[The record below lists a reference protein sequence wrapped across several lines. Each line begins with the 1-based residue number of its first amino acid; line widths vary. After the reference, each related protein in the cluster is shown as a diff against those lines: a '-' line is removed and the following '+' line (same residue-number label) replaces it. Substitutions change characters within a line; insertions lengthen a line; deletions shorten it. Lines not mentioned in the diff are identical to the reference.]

1 MARNTN
7 TNLRNQVIYSI
18 FVRNYSKDG
27 TFLAVESD
35 LDRIRKLGV
44 DIIWFLPIHPIGKQ
58 ARQGTLGSPYAIQNY
73 REVNTELGTVEDF
86 KHLVAAIHE
95 RGMKCIIDVVYN
107 HTSPDSWLAQNHP
120 EFFYKKPSGQMGNRA
135 GNWDDVVDLD
145 YNNSDLWDY
154 QIESLKMWAEIVD
167 GFRCDVAPLVPLD
180 FWLLARKEVAK
191 VNANCIWLS
200 ESVEPEFI
208 LDLRAKGLIGLS
220 DSEILQAFD
229 ICYDYDI
236 FKYFIGFLRGDYG
249 LSAYAEHVNMQE
261 YIYPDNYVKLRY
273 LENHDQARARAII
286 KEEASL
292 LNWTAF
298 IYFQKGTTLIYAGQ
312 EVENSIRP
320 DLFNRD
326 PIDWNTGKD
335 ISSLIARL
343 AEIKKNPLLT
353 NSSYHLTAFDE
364 KNVLLGTHTT
374 GDRKM
379 VGVFSFSRKCM
390 DVAVELP
397 DGVYQN
403 MIDGSDAEV
412 KNGKLRSKPSPIIIH
427 N

>member
-1 MARNTN
+1 MQTIDEALDKLKASKFRTGFALKEKDKVYIRENGIDTI
-7 TNLRNQVIYSI
+7 RRHAQD
-18 FVRNYSKDG
+18 FVRERLAPAFIPNAGKQTPMHGYPV
-27 TFLAVESD
+27 FLAQ
-35 LDRIRKLGV
+35 
-44 DIIWFLPIHPIGKQ
+44 H
-58 ARQGTLGSPYAIQNY
+58 ACACCC
-73 REVNTELGTVEDF
+73 
-86 KHLVAAIHE
+86 
-95 RGMKCIIDVVYN
+95 RGCLNKWY
-107 HTSPDSWLAQNHP
+107 
-120 EFFYKKPSGQMGNRA
+120 
-135 GNWDDVVDLD
+135 
-145 YNNSDLWDY
+145 
-154 QIESLKMWAEIVD
+154 
-167 GFRCDVAPLVPLD
+167 
-180 FWLLARKEVAK
+180 
-191 VNANCIWLS
+191 
-200 ESVEPEFI
+200 
-208 LDLRAKGLIGLS
+208 
-220 DSEILQAFD
+220 
-229 ICYDYDI
+229 
-236 FKYFIGFLRGDYG
+236 
-249 LSAYAEHVNMQE
+249 
-261 YIYPDNYVKLRY
+261 
-273 LENHDQARARAII
+273 HDQARARAII